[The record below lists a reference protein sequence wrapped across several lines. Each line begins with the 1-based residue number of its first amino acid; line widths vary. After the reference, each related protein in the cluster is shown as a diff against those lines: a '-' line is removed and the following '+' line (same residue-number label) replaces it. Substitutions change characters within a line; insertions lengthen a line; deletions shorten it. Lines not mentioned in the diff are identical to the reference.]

1 MKNETK
7 NAFIFAIILTF
18 LTLLLVSFPILNYLS
33 VSLRLSQVNQEVQLR
48 SYAKEIETSI
58 QGILPLQKT
67 FLFPRSI
74 IFKSALLD
82 ANNHII
88 FSLIDEP
95 ILTFSDEF
103 AKNDVSLFYKYPL
116 APNILHAKFLVV
128 QKEISHS
135 QVIFDVLVIIG
146 VVLLGML
153 IFSYLLLKLLLRPY
167 IETSTRMNLFFTDV
181 MHELKTPLGIM
192 QLNIEGLVKKYKDK
206 RLSRTLAALSTLST
220 LYDDLEYLIKNK
232 TITYS
237 TEILNFSLFL
247 EDRIAYFE
255 ALSSSKEITILSTI
269 EPEHFVRINR
279 IELQRII
286 DNNITNAIKYSP
298 PQTIIEVSL
307 HTKDNGLCFRV
318 KDHGIGIKEINKIF
332 ERHYRGDIYKG
343 GFGIGMSIVKSICD
357 KYSIVIEVQ
366 SEEKKGSEFNYWFKE
381 EVEEK
386 ISPEVL

>member
-1 MKNETK
+1 MQSETK
-7 NAFIFAIILTF
+7 NAFIFAIILTL

-48 SYAKEIETSI
+48 SYAKEIESTI
-58 QGILPLQKT
+58 QSILPLQKT

-82 ANNHII
+82 ANNHIV
-88 FSLIDEP
+88 FSLIEEP
-95 ILTFSDEF
+95 IPSFNDEF
-103 AKNDVSLFYKYPL
+103 FKNNTSLFYKHPL
-116 APNILHAKFLVV
+116 APNTLHVKFLIV

-135 QVIFDVLVIIG
+135 QVIFDILVIIG
-146 VVLLGML
+146 VVLVGML
-153 IFSYLLLKLLLRPY
+153 LFSYLLLKLLLKPY

-192 QLNIEGLVKKYKDK
+192 QLNIEGLVQKYKDK

-232 TITYS
+232 TITYTTELLDFS
-237 TEILNFSLFL
+237 TFL

-255 ALSSSKEITILSTI
+255 ALSFSKEISIVADI
-269 EPEHFVRINR
+269 EPDQYVCINR

-286 DNNITNAIKYSP
+286 DNNLTNAIKYSP
-298 PQTIIEVSL
+298 PKTTIHVLLKEENQQL
-307 HTKDNGLCFRV
+307 FFQV
-318 KDHGIGIKEINKIF
+318 KDQGVGIKEIGKIF

-343 GFGIGMSIVKSICD
+343 GFGIGLSIVKSICD
-357 KYSIVIEVQ
+357 KYGIVVEVK
-366 SEEKKGSEFNYWFKE
+366 SEEQKGSEFNYWFEK

-386 ISPEVL
+386 ISPEEL

>member
-95 ILTFSDEF
+95 IPTFSDEF

-318 KDHGIGIKEINKIF
+318 KDHGVGIKEINKIF

-343 GFGIGMSIVKSICD
+343 GFGIGLSIVKSICD

>member
-1 MKNETK
+1 MKSETK

-95 ILTFSDEF
+95 IPTFSDEF

-307 HTKDNGLCFRV
+307 HTKDNGLCFSV
-318 KDHGIGIKEINKIF
+318 KDHGVGIKEINKIF

-343 GFGIGMSIVKSICD
+343 GFGIGLSIVKSICD
-357 KYSIVIEVQ
+357 KYGIVIEVQ

>member
-95 ILTFSDEF
+95 IPTFSDEF

-307 HTKDNGLCFRV
+307 HTKDNGLCFSV
-318 KDHGIGIKEINKIF
+318 KDHGVGIKEINKIF

-343 GFGIGMSIVKSICD
+343 GFGIGLSIVKSICN
-357 KYSIVIEVQ
+357 KYNIVIEVQ

>member
-1 MKNETK
+1 LKSETK

-95 ILTFSDEF
+95 IPTFSDEF
-103 AKNDVSLFYKYPL
+103 AQNNTSLFYKHPL
-116 APNILHAKFLVV
+116 TSNALHAKFLVV

-135 QVIFDVLVIIG
+135 QVIFDLLVIIG

-153 IFSYLLLKLLLRPY
+153 IFSYLLLKLLLKPY

-255 ALSSSKEITILSTI
+255 ALSSSKEITIIATI
-269 EPEHFVRINR
+269 EPEHYVHINR

-298 PQTIIEVSL
+298 PQTTIEVSL
-307 HTKDNGLCFRV
+307 QTKDNSLCFSV
-318 KDHGIGIKEINKIF
+318 KDHGVGIKEINKIF

-343 GFGIGMSIVKSICD
+343 GFGIGLSIVKSICD
-357 KYSIVIEVQ
+357 KYNIVIEVQ
-366 SEEKKGSEFNYWFKE
+366 SEEKKGSEFNYWFKK

>member
-307 HTKDNGLCFRV
+307 HTKDNGLCFSV
-318 KDHGIGIKEINKIF
+318 KDHGVGIKEINKIF

-343 GFGIGMSIVKSICD
+343 GFGIGLSIVKSICD
-357 KYSIVIEVQ
+357 KYNIVIEVQ

>member
-1 MKNETK
+1 LKNETK

-95 ILTFSDEF
+95 IPTFSDEF

-307 HTKDNGLCFRV
+307 HTKDNGLCFSV
-318 KDHGIGIKEINKIF
+318 KDHGVGIKEINKIF

-343 GFGIGMSIVKSICD
+343 GFGIGLSIVKSICD
-357 KYSIVIEVQ
+357 KYNIVIEVQ

>member
-1 MKNETK
+1 MKSETK

-33 VSLRLSQVNQEVQLR
+33 VSLRLSQVNQETQLR
-48 SYAKEIETSI
+48 SYAKEIEATI

-74 IFKSALLD
+74 LFKSALLD
-82 ANNHII
+82 ANNRIV
-88 FSLIDEP
+88 FSLIEEP
-95 ILTFSDEF
+95 IPSFSDEF
-103 AKNDVSLFYKYPL
+103 VTNENSLFYKHPL
-116 APNILHAKFLVV
+116 AANALHVKYLIV

-135 QVIFDVLVIIG
+135 QVIFDILVIIG
-146 VVLLGML
+146 VVLMGML
-153 IFSYLLLKLLLRPY
+153 LFSYLLLKLLLKPY

-192 QLNIEGLVKKYKDK
+192 QLNIEGLVQKYKDK
-206 RLSRTLAALSTLST
+206 RLGRTLAALSTLAT

-232 TITYS
+232 TITYT
-237 TEILNFSLFL
+237 TELLNFSTFL

-255 ALSSSKEITILSTI
+255 ALSASKEILICSHI
-269 EPEHFVRINR
+269 EPELYVRINR

-298 PQTIIEVSL
+298 TQTIIDVAL
-307 HTKDNGLCFRV
+307 NADNGKLCFNV
-318 KDHGIGIKEINKIF
+318 KDQGVGIKEVDKIF

-343 GFGIGMSIVKSICD
+343 GFGIGLSIVKSICD
-357 KYSIVIEVQ
+357 KYGVVIEVQ
-366 SEEKKGSEFNYWFKE
+366 SEEKKGSEFRYWFRKE
-381 EVEEK
+381 EKEEK
-386 ISPEVL
+386 ISS

>member
-1 MKNETK
+1 MKSETK

-48 SYAKEIETSI
+48 SYAKEIETTI

-95 ILTFSDEF
+95 IPTFSDEF
-103 AKNDVSLFYKYPL
+103 AKNDTSLFYKYPL
-116 APNILHAKFLVV
+116 ASNTLHAKFLVV

-153 IFSYLLLKLLLRPY
+153 IFSYLLLKLLLKPY

-237 TEILNFSLFL
+237 TEILNFSTFL

-255 ALSSSKEITILSTI
+255 ALSSSKEITIIANI
-269 EPEHFVRINR
+269 EPEHFVRMNR

-298 PQTIIEVSL
+298 PQTTIEVSL
-307 HTKDNGLCFRV
+307 QTDEDDLYFSV

-343 GFGIGMSIVKSICD
+343 GFGIGLSIVKSICD
-357 KYSIVIEVQ
+357 KYGIVIEVQ

-386 ISPEVL
+386 ISSEEL

>member
-74 IFKSALLD
+74 IFKGALLD

-95 ILTFSDEF
+95 IPTFSDEF

-153 IFSYLLLKLLLRPY
+153 IFSYLLLKLLLKPY

-255 ALSSSKEITILSTI
+255 ALSSSKEITIFPTI

-318 KDHGIGIKEINKIF
+318 KDHGVGIKEINKIF

-343 GFGIGMSIVKSICD
+343 GFGIGLSIVKSICD
-357 KYSIVIEVQ
+357 KYGIVIEVQ

-381 EVEEK
+381 EMEEK

>member
-1 MKNETK
+1 MKSETK
-7 NAFIFAIILTF
+7 NAFIFAIILTL

-33 VSLRLSQVNQEVQLR
+33 VSLRLSQVNQEVQIR
-48 SYAKEIETSI
+48 SYAKEIETAI

-82 ANNHII
+82 ANNHNV
-88 FSLIDEP
+88 FSLIEEP
-95 ILTFSDEF
+95 IPTFSDEF
-103 AKNDVSLFYKYPL
+103 VKNDTSLFYKYPL
-116 APNILHAKFLVV
+116 PPNALHVKFLVV

-135 QVIFDVLVIIG
+135 QVIFDILIIIG
-146 VVLLGML
+146 VVLIGML
-153 IFSYLLLKLLLRPY
+153 IFSYLLLKLLLKPY

-232 TITYS
+232 TIRYTVEVLDFS
-237 TEILNFSLFL
+237 TFL

-255 ALSSSKEITILSTI
+255 ALSSSKEITILSDI
-269 EPEHFVRINR
+269 EPEHAVRINR

-286 DNNITNAIKYSP
+286 DNNLTNAIKYSP
-298 PQTIIEVSL
+298 PQTTIEVHLSE
-307 HTKDNGLCFRV
+307 KEAGLCFGV
-318 KDHGIGIKEINKIF
+318 KDQGVGIKEVDKIF
-332 ERHYRGDIYKG
+332 ERHYGGDIYKG
-343 GFGIGMSIVKSICD
+343 GFGIGLSIVKSICD
-357 KYSIVIEVQ
+357 KYGIVIEVT
-366 SEEKKGSEFNYWFKE
+366 SEEKSGSEFNYWFKK
-381 EVEEK
+381 EEK
-386 ISPEVL
+386 EVRISS

>member
-1 MKNETK
+1 MKSETK

-48 SYAKEIETSI
+48 TYAKEVETAI

-82 ANNHII
+82 ANNHIV

-95 ILTFSDEF
+95 IPTFSDEF
-103 AKNDVSLFYKYPL
+103 VKNDTSLFYKYPL
-116 APNILHAKFLVV
+116 ASNALHAKFLVV

-153 IFSYLLLKLLLRPY
+153 IFSYLLLKLLLKPY

-237 TEILNFSLFL
+237 KEVLNFSTFL

-255 ALSSSKEITILSTI
+255 ALSSSKEITISADI

-298 PQTIIEVSL
+298 PQTTVEVQLSV
-307 HTKDNGLCFRV
+307 KEDGLFFSV
-318 KDHGIGIKEINKIF
+318 KDQGVGIKEISKIF
-332 ERHYRGDIYKG
+332 ERHYRDDIYKG
-343 GFGIGMSIVKSICD
+343 GFGIGLSIVKSICD
-357 KYSIVIEVQ
+357 KYGIVIEVQ
-366 SEEKKGSEFNYWFKE
+366 SEEKKGSEFKYRFEK

-386 ISPEVL
+386 ISSEEL

>member
-95 ILTFSDEF
+95 IPTFSDEF

-343 GFGIGMSIVKSICD
+343 GFGIGLSIVKSICD

>member
-95 ILTFSDEF
+95 IPTFSDEF

-153 IFSYLLLKLLLRPY
+153 IFSYLLLKLLLKPY

-318 KDHGIGIKEINKIF
+318 KDHGVGIKEINKIF

-343 GFGIGMSIVKSICD
+343 GFGIGLSIVKSICD

>member
-1 MKNETK
+1 MKSETK
-7 NAFIFAIILTF
+7 NAFIFAIFLTL

-48 SYAKEIETSI
+48 TYAKEVETTI

-82 ANNHII
+82 ANNHIV
-88 FSLIDEP
+88 FSLIEEP
-95 ILTFSDEF
+95 IPLFNDEF
-103 AKNDVSLFYKYPL
+103 VKSDTSLFYKYPL
-116 APNILHAKFLVV
+116 APNALHVKFLIV

-135 QVIFDVLVIIG
+135 QVIFDILVIIG
-146 VVLLGML
+146 VVLIGML
-153 IFSYLLLKLLLRPY
+153 LFSYLLLKLLLKPY
-167 IETSTRMNLFFTDV
+167 IESSTRMNLFFTDV

-192 QLNIEGLVKKYKDK
+192 QLNIEGLVQKYKDK
-206 RLSRTLAALSTLST
+206 RLGRTLAALSTLST

-232 TITYS
+232 TITYT
-237 TEILNFSLFL
+237 TELLNFSTFL

-255 ALSSSKEITILSTI
+255 ALSCSKEIHIMAHI
-269 EPEHFVRINR
+269 ESNLFVRINR

-286 DNNITNAIKYSP
+286 DNNLTNALKYSP
-298 PQTIIEVSL
+298 PQTTIDVFL
-307 HTKDNGLCFRV
+307 HEADDRLCFKV
-318 KDHGIGIKEINKIF
+318 KDQGVGIKEIHKIF

-343 GFGIGMSIVKSICD
+343 GFGIGLSIVKSICD
-357 KYSIVIEVQ
+357 KYCIEIEVI
-366 SEEKKGSEFNYWFKE
+366 SEEKKGSEFSYWFKK

-386 ISPEVL
+386 ISSEAL

>member
-1 MKNETK
+1 MKSETK

-48 SYAKEIETSI
+48 TYAKEVETAI

-82 ANNHII
+82 ANNHIV

-95 ILTFSDEF
+95 IPTFSDEF
-103 AKNDVSLFYKYPL
+103 VKNDTSLFYKYPL
-116 APNILHAKFLVV
+116 ASNALHAKFLVV

-153 IFSYLLLKLLLRPY
+153 IFSYLLLKLLLKPY

-237 TEILNFSLFL
+237 KEVLNFSTFL

-255 ALSSSKEITILSTI
+255 ALSSSKEITISADI

-298 PQTIIEVSL
+298 PQTTVEVQLSV
-307 HTKDNGLCFRV
+307 KEDGLFFSV
-318 KDHGIGIKEINKIF
+318 KDQGVGIKEISKIF

-343 GFGIGMSIVKSICD
+343 GFGIGLSIVKSICD
-357 KYSIVIEVQ
+357 KYGIVIEVQ
-366 SEEKKGSEFNYWFKE
+366 SEEKKGSEFKYMFEK

-386 ISPEVL
+386 ISSEEL

>member
-1 MKNETK
+1 M
-7 NAFIFAIILTF
+7 ILTF

-33 VSLRLSQVNQEVQLR
+33 VSLRLSQVNQEIQLR
-48 SYAKEIETSI
+48 SYAKEIETTI
-58 QGILPLQKT
+58 QNILPLQKT

-74 IFKSALLD
+74 LFKSALLD
-82 ANNHII
+82 ANNRVV
-88 FSLIDEP
+88 FSLIEEP
-95 ILTFSDEF
+95 IPSFSDEF
-103 AKNDVSLFYKYPL
+103 VQNDTSLFYKHAL
-116 APNILHAKFLVV
+116 GTNALHVKFLIV

-135 QVIFDVLVIIG
+135 QVIFDILVIIG
-146 VVLLGML
+146 VVLVGML
-153 IFSYLLLKLLLRPY
+153 LFSYLLLKLLLKPY

-192 QLNIEGLVKKYKDK
+192 QLNIEGLVLKYKDK

-232 TITYS
+232 TITYT
-237 TEILNFSLFL
+237 TELLNFSTFL

-255 ALSSSKEITILSTI
+255 ALSSSKEMTIDSNI
-269 EPEHFVRINR
+269 EPNLFVRINR

-298 PQTIIEVSL
+298 TQTIIEVTL
-307 HTKDNGLCFRV
+307 NANNDRLCFKV
-318 KDHGIGIKEINKIF
+318 KDQGVGIKEIGKIF

-343 GFGIGMSIVKSICD
+343 GFGIGLSIVKSICD
-357 KYSIVIEVQ
+357 KYGIEIEVR
-366 SEEKKGSEFNYWFKE
+366 SEEKKGSEFNYWFKK

-386 ISPEVL
+386 ISPEEL

>member
-1 MKNETK
+1 MQSETK
-7 NAFIFAIILTF
+7 NAFIFAIILTL

-48 SYAKEIETSI
+48 SYAKEVDSTI
-58 QGILPLQKT
+58 QSILPLQKT

-82 ANNHII
+82 ANNRIV
-88 FSLIDEP
+88 FSLIEEP
-95 ILTFSDEF
+95 IPSFNDEF
-103 AKNDVSLFYKYPL
+103 FKNNTSLFYKYPL
-116 APNILHAKFLVV
+116 VPNALHVKFLIV

-135 QVIFDVLVIIG
+135 QVIFDILIIIG
-146 VVLLGML
+146 VVLVGML
-153 IFSYLLLKLLLRPY
+153 LFSYLLLKLLLKPY

-192 QLNIEGLVKKYKDK
+192 QLNIEGLVQKYKDK

-232 TITYS
+232 TITYT
-237 TEILNFSLFL
+237 TEVLNFSIFL
-247 EDRIAYFE
+247 EDRISYFE
-255 ALSSSKEITILSTI
+255 ALSFSKEISIVSYIDPNQT
-269 EPEHFVRINR
+269 VCINR

-286 DNNITNAIKYSP
+286 DNNLTNAIKYSP
-298 PQTIIEVSL
+298 TQTIIQVVLKEE
-307 HTKDNGLCFRV
+307 GQQLCFQV
-318 KDHGIGIKEINKIF
+318 KDQGVGIKEIGKIF

-343 GFGIGMSIVKSICD
+343 GFGIGLSIVKSICD
-357 KYSIVIEVQ
+357 KYGIMIEVR
-366 SEEKKGSEFNYWFKE
+366 SEEEKGSVFSYWFKK

-386 ISPEVL
+386 ISSEEL

>member
-1 MKNETK
+1 LKSETK

-33 VSLRLSQVNQEVQLR
+33 VSLRLSQVNQESQLR
-48 SYAKEIETSI
+48 SYAKEIETTI

-74 IFKSALLD
+74 LFKSALLD
-82 ANNHII
+82 ANNRIV
-88 FSLIDEP
+88 FSLIEEP
-95 ILTFSDEF
+95 IPSFNDEF
-103 AKNDVSLFYKYPL
+103 ATQERSLFYKHPL
-116 APNILHAKFLVV
+116 AANALHVKYLIV

-135 QVIFDVLVIIG
+135 QVIFDILVIIG
-146 VVLLGML
+146 VVLVGML
-153 IFSYLLLKLLLRPY
+153 LFSYLLLKLLLKPY

-192 QLNIEGLVKKYKDK
+192 QLNIEGLVLKYKDK
-206 RLSRTLAALSTLST
+206 RLGRTLAALSTLAT

-232 TITYS
+232 TITYT
-237 TEILNFSLFL
+237 TELLNFSTFL

-255 ALSSSKEITILSTI
+255 ALSASKEILICSHI
-269 EPEHFVRINR
+269 EPELYVRINR

-298 PQTIIEVSL
+298 TQTIIDVAL
-307 HTKDNGLCFRV
+307 NADNDKLCFNV
-318 KDHGIGIKEINKIF
+318 KDQGVGIKEVDKIF

-343 GFGIGMSIVKSICD
+343 GFGIGLSIVKSICE
-357 KYSIVIEVQ
+357 KYDVVIEVQ
-366 SEEKKGSEFNYWFKE
+366 SEEKKGSEFRYWFRE
-381 EVEEK
+381 EEKEEK
-386 ISPEVL
+386 ISS

>member
-1 MKNETK
+1 MKSETK

-95 ILTFSDEF
+95 IPTFSDEF
-103 AKNDVSLFYKYPL
+103 AKNDASLFYKYPL
-116 APNILHAKFLVV
+116 AHNILHAKFLVV

-153 IFSYLLLKLLLRPY
+153 IFSYLLLKLLLKPY

-318 KDHGIGIKEINKIF
+318 KDHGVGIKEINKIF

-343 GFGIGMSIVKSICD
+343 GFGIGLSIVKSICD

>member
-95 ILTFSDEF
+95 IPTFSDEF

-307 HTKDNGLCFRV
+307 HTKDNGLCFSV
-318 KDHGIGIKEINKIF
+318 KDHGVGIKEINKIF

-343 GFGIGMSIVKSICD
+343 GFGIGLSIVKSICD
-357 KYSIVIEVQ
+357 KYNIVIEVQ

>member
-1 MKNETK
+1 MKSETK

-33 VSLRLSQVNQEVQLR
+33 VSLRLSQVNQESQLR
-48 SYAKEIETSI
+48 SYAKEIETTI

-74 IFKSALLD
+74 LFKSALLD
-82 ANNHII
+82 TNNRIV
-88 FSLIDEP
+88 FSLIEEP
-95 ILTFSDEF
+95 IPSFNDEF
-103 AKNDVSLFYKYPL
+103 ATQERSLFYKHPL
-116 APNILHAKFLVV
+116 AANALHVKYLIV

-135 QVIFDVLVIIG
+135 QVIFDILVIIG
-146 VVLLGML
+146 VVLVGML
-153 IFSYLLLKLLLRPY
+153 LFSYLLLKLLLKPY

-192 QLNIEGLVKKYKDK
+192 QLNIEGLVLKYKDK
-206 RLSRTLAALSTLST
+206 RLGRTLAALSTLAT

-232 TITYS
+232 TITYT
-237 TEILNFSLFL
+237 TELLNFSTFL

-255 ALSSSKEITILSTI
+255 ALSASKEIVICSHI
-269 EPEHFVRINR
+269 EPELYVRINR

-298 PQTIIEVSL
+298 TQTIIDVAL
-307 HTKDNGLCFRV
+307 NADNGKLCFNV
-318 KDHGIGIKEINKIF
+318 KDQGVGIKEVDKIF

-343 GFGIGMSIVKSICD
+343 GFGIGLSIVKSICE
-357 KYSIVIEVQ
+357 KYGVVIEVQ
-366 SEEKKGSEFNYWFKE
+366 SEEKKGSEFRYWFRE
-381 EVEEK
+381 EEKEEK
-386 ISPEVL
+386 ISS

>member
-1 MKNETK
+1 LKNETK

-153 IFSYLLLKLLLRPY
+153 IFSYLLLKLLLKPY

-343 GFGIGMSIVKSICD
+343 GFGIGLSIVKSICD
-357 KYSIVIEVQ
+357 KYNIVIEVQ

>member
-95 ILTFSDEF
+95 IPTFSDEF

-135 QVIFDVLVIIG
+135 QVIFDVLVIIC

-153 IFSYLLLKLLLRPY
+153 IFSYLLLKLLLKPY

-343 GFGIGMSIVKSICD
+343 GFGIGLSIVKSICD

>member
-153 IFSYLLLKLLLRPY
+153 IFSYLLLKLLLKPY

-343 GFGIGMSIVKSICD
+343 GFGIGLSIVKSICD
-357 KYSIVIEVQ
+357 KYNIVIEVQ

>member
-1 MKNETK
+1 MQSETK
-7 NAFIFAIILTF
+7 NAFIFAIILTL

-48 SYAKEIETSI
+48 SYAKEVDSTI
-58 QGILPLQKT
+58 QSILPLQKT

-82 ANNHII
+82 ANNRIV
-88 FSLIDEP
+88 FSLIEEP
-95 ILTFSDEF
+95 IPSFNDEF
-103 AKNDVSLFYKYPL
+103 FKNNTSLFYKYPL
-116 APNILHAKFLVV
+116 APNALHVKFLIV

-135 QVIFDVLVIIG
+135 QVIFDILIIIG
-146 VVLLGML
+146 VVLVGML
-153 IFSYLLLKLLLRPY
+153 LFSYLLLKLLLKPY

-192 QLNIEGLVKKYKDK
+192 QLNIEGLVQKYKDK

-232 TITYS
+232 TITYT
-237 TEILNFSLFL
+237 TEVLNFSIFL
-247 EDRIAYFE
+247 EDRISYFE
-255 ALSSSKEITILSTI
+255 ALSFSKEISIVSCI
-269 EPEHFVRINR
+269 EPNQTVCINR

-286 DNNITNAIKYSP
+286 DNNLTNAIKYSP
-298 PQTIIEVSL
+298 TQTIIQVVLKEE
-307 HTKDNGLCFRV
+307 GQQLCFQV
-318 KDHGIGIKEINKIF
+318 KDQGVGIKEIGKIF

-343 GFGIGMSIVKSICD
+343 GFGIGLSIVKSICD
-357 KYSIVIEVQ
+357 KYGIMIEVR
-366 SEEKKGSEFNYWFKE
+366 SEEEKGSVFSYWFKK

-386 ISPEVL
+386 ISSEEL